1 MRAGDSDMYDEDLI
15 WSQHSGDKTDT
26 GIELMQVI
34 RAMTRALPF
43 EKRLKVLS
51 IGSGSEPQFKILK
64 AAFQSGVNLLDIDG
78 VPLEVLRKYAEQR
91 SIKNVSTIQADYTKA
106 LINQADAE
114 QFLRKSLYGKKQDL
128 ITLHHSLYYCEEQ
141 EWTDLFTSLYRKI
154 LARKGAIHAVMM
166 SSKSRD
172 HSSTTW
178 LYNHFA
184 GKFFDCHNEQD
195 LKLFGTELEK
205 NKAFSRAK
213 FIRKTHKVKF
223 WIDDFEKFMSVVW
236 MILLYPNVH
245 RYTLEEREEITE
257 YIYHNFWT
265 GQKPLVQMQNHL
277 VVMKGV
283 RM

>member
-1 MRAGDSDMYDEDLI
+1 MYDEDLI
-15 WSQHSGDKTDT
+15 WSRYSGDKTDI

-34 RAMTRALPF
+34 RVMIKALPL
-43 EKRLKVLS
+43 EKKLQVLS

-64 AAFQSGVNLLDIDG
+64 AAFQSGVNLLDVDS
-78 VPLEVLRKYAEQR
+78 VPLEILRKYAEQR
-91 SIKNVSTIQADYTKA
+91 SIKNVSTIQADYTKV
-106 LINQADAE
+106 LIKQTDAE
-114 QFLRKSLYGKKQDL
+114 QFFRNSLNGKKQDL
-128 ITLHHSLYYCEEQ
+128 ITLHHSLYYCEEKV
-141 EWTDLFTSLYRKI
+141 WADLFSSLYKKI
-154 LARKGAIHAVMM
+154 LARRGAIHAVMM
-166 SSKSRD
+166 SSKSQD

-195 LKLFGTELEK
+195 LKLFGTDLEK

-245 RYTLEEREEITE
+245 KYTLEQKEEITG

-265 GQKPLVQMQNHL
+265 SKKPLVQMQDHL

-283 RM
+283 VK